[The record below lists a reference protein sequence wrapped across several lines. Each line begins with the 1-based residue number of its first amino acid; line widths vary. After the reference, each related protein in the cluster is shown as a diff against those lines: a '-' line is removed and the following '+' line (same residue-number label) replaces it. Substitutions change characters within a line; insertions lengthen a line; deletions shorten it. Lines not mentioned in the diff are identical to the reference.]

1 MAISTLDDLFLHTLK
16 DIYYAEK
23 QIKKALPKMIKK
35 ASSPELVKAL
45 EAHLEETNDQIETL
59 QSVFEM
65 LGKPARGVKCEAIE
79 GILEEAEEIVSE
91 VSDEKVRDA
100 AIIASSQ
107 AVEHYEICRYGSLIA
122 WAGTLGHNQMVEP
135 LRKILDQE
143 TATDAKLSMI
153 AKSSVNDVAKT
164 AKQTGD
170 MEDASSEDID
180 MEEKPTKMTGGKSP
194 KMNESISS
202 KKSGMKKAS

>member
-23 QIKKALPKMIKK
+23 QIKKALPKMTRK

-91 VSDEKVRDA
+91 VTDEKVRDA

-107 AVEHYEICRYGSLIA
+107 AVEHYEICRYGSLVA
-122 WAGTLGHNQMVEP
+122 WAGTLGHTQMVEP
-135 LRKILDQE
+135 LQKILDQE

-153 AKSSVNDVAKT
+153 AKSTVNDMAKSAEKT
-164 AKQTGD
+164 DD
-170 MEDASSEDID
+170 MDDETSEDMD
-180 MEEKPTKMTGGKSP
+180 EKPAKMTGGKSS
-194 KMNESISS
+194 KMSEPASS